1 MNLYFRLVL
10 TIIRAL
16 FSKRIRCDENSVSKW
31 RVLPNDI
38 DAYGHM
44 NNGRYLTLIGLAA
57 LEAVIKTGLL
67 KSSLKRGY
75 LFIWDQSQLRWQRP
89 LKLFE
94 KFTIEVQMLYC
105 EGRYL
110 YATGIFVK
118 TNGKIA
124 AEIHYRCC
132 LKSRKGENLDARE
145 ILAMDGLTLPHFSGL
160 SPLPK
165 ELFVSATQSNQAS
178 AIHHVPSGSMEKH
191 PELPDIGNE
200 RRYHPRK
207 RVHFPSIINGTGING
222 SSYNP
227 GIIQDIS
234 YNGLCVRVP
243 KDVSRGIN
251 FHDNSHFDIVFALPE
266 ETSPFSL
273 QCRPHHLIDNKN
285 DVLIGATFLDEDN
298 TRNPLLQ
305 KYLS

>member
-16 FSKRIRCDENSVSKW
+16 LSKRIRCDENSVSKW

-38 DAYGHM
+38 DVYGHM
-44 NNGRYLTLIGLAA
+44 NNGRYLTLISLAA
-57 LEAVIKTGLL
+57 IEAVIRTGLL

-75 LFIWDQSQLRWQRP
+75 LFIWDQSQVRWQRP

-124 AEIHYRCC
+124 AEINYRCC
-132 LKSRKGENLDARE
+132 LKSRKGEDLDARE
-145 ILAMDGLTLPHFSGL
+145 ILARDGLTLPNFSGP

-165 ELFVSATQSNQAS
+165 ELFISAARTTQLS
-178 AIHHVPSGSMEKH
+178 AVHPVPSDFPERH
-191 PELPDIGNE
+191 PTYTFRDE
-200 RRYHPRK
+200 RRHHPRK
-207 RVHFPSIINGTGING
+207 RVHFPTIINGFSING
-222 SSYNP
+222 APYHP

-234 YNGLCVRVP
+234 LDGLCVCIP
-243 KDVSRGIN
+243 KDVNHGIN
-251 FHDNSHFDIVFALPE
+251 FHDKANFDIVFALPE
-266 ETSPFSL
+266 ETSPFSV
-273 QCRPHHLIDNKN
+273 QCRPHHLIDKK
-285 DVLIGATFLDEDN
+285 DEILIGATVLDEGGE
-298 TRNPLLQ
+298 RNPSLR

>member
-1 MNLYFRLVL
+1 MNLYVRLVL

-16 FSKRIRCDENSVSKW
+16 LSKRIRCDENSVSKW

-38 DAYGHM
+38 DVYGHM
-44 NNGRYLTLIGLAA
+44 NNGRYLTLISLAA
-57 LEAVIKTGLL
+57 IEAVIRTGLL

-75 LFIWDQSQLRWQRP
+75 LFIWDQSQVRWQRP

-132 LKSRKGENLDARE
+132 LKSRKGEDLDARE
-145 ILAMDGLTLPHFSGL
+145 ILAMDGLTLPHFSGP

-165 ELFVSATQSNQAS
+165 ELFVSATQSTQAS
-178 AIHHVPSGSMEKH
+178 AIHPVPSDSMEKH
-191 PELPDIGNE
+191 PAHAFRNN
-200 RRYHPRK
+200 RRHHPRK

-227 GIIQDIS
+227 GIIEDIS
-234 YNGLCVRVP
+234 FDGLCVRIP
-243 KDVSRGIN
+243 KNISHEIN
-251 FHDNSHFDIVFALPE
+251 FHDKANFDIVFALPE

-273 QCRPHHLIDNKN
+273 QCRSHHLIDNKN
-285 DVLIGATFLDEDN
+285 EILIGATFLDEGGK
-298 TRNPLLQ
+298 RNPLLQ

>member
-16 FSKRIRCDENSVSKW
+16 LSEKVRCDENSVSKW

-44 NNGRYLTLIGLAA
+44 NNGRYLTLLGLAA
-57 LEAVIKTGLL
+57 IDAVIRTGLL

-75 LFIWDQSQLRWQRP
+75 LFIWDQSQVRWQRP

-94 KFTIEVQMLYC
+94 KFTIEIQMLYC

-118 TNGKIA
+118 KNGKIA
-124 AEIHYRCC
+124 AKIHYRCC

-145 ILAMDGLTLPHFSGL
+145 ILAMDGLTLPHFSGP

-165 ELFVSATQSNQAS
+165 ELFVSVVRPAQSS
-178 AIHHVPSGSMEKH
+178 AIHPDHSASMEKH
-191 PELPDIGNE
+191 EIPDIGNE
-200 RRYHPRK
+200 RRHHPRK
-207 RVHFPSIINGTGING
+207 RVHFPTIINGSGING
-222 SSYNP
+222 AIYHP

-234 YNGLCVRVP
+234 LNGLCVCIP
-243 KDVSRGIN
+243 KDVNHGIN
-251 FHDNSHFDIVFALPE
+251 FYDKAHFDMVFALPE
-266 ETSPFSL
+266 ETSPFNV
-273 QCRPHHLIDNKN
+273 QCRPLHLVDRKN
-285 DVLIGATFLDEDN
+285 EILIGATFLDEGDK
-298 TRNPLLQ
+298 RNPLLLR

>member
-16 FSKRIRCDENSVSKW
+16 LSEKVRCDENSVSKW

-44 NNGRYLTLIGLAA
+44 NNGRYLTLLGLAA
-57 LEAVIKTGLL
+57 IDAVIRTGLL

-75 LFIWDQSQLRWQRP
+75 LFIWDQSQVRWQRP

-118 TNGKIA
+118 KNGKIA

-145 ILAMDGLTLPHFSGL
+145 ILAMDGLTLPHFFPA
-160 SPLPK
+160 PLPYRK
-165 ELFVSATQSNQAS
+165 NFLF
-178 AIHHVPSGSMEKH
+178 P
-191 PELPDIGNE
+191 
-200 RRYHPRK
+200 
-207 RVHFPSIINGTGING
+207 
-222 SSYNP
+222 
-227 GIIQDIS
+227 
-234 YNGLCVRVP
+234 
-243 KDVSRGIN
+243 
-251 FHDNSHFDIVFALPE
+251 
-266 ETSPFSL
+266 
-273 QCRPHHLIDNKN
+273 
-285 DVLIGATFLDEDN
+285 
-298 TRNPLLQ
+298 
-305 KYLS
+305 

>member
-16 FSKRIRCDENSVSKW
+16 LSKRVRCDENTVSKW

-44 NNGRYLTLIGLAA
+44 NNGRYLTLISLAA
-57 LEAVIKTGLL
+57 IEAVIRTGLL

-75 LFIWDQSQLRWQRP
+75 LFIWDQSQVRWIRP

-94 KFTIEVQMLYC
+94 KFTIEVQMLYS

-110 YATGIFVK
+110 YATGRFVK

-132 LKSRKGENLDARE
+132 LKSRKGEDLDARE
-145 ILAMDGLTLPHFSGL
+145 ILVRDGLILPQFSGP

-165 ELFVSATQSNQAS
+165 ELFVPVATPTQLPA
-178 AIHHVPSGSMEKH
+178 VH
-191 PELPDIGNE
+191 PVTSDFPERQPMYAFRDE
-200 RRYHPRK
+200 RRHHPRK
-207 RVHFPSIINGTGING
+207 RVHFPTIINGFSING
-222 SSYNP
+222 APYHP

-234 YNGLCVRVP
+234 LDGLCVCIP
-243 KDVSRGIN
+243 KDVNHGIN
-251 FHDNSHFDIVFALPE
+251 FHDKANFDIVFALPE
-266 ETSPFSL
+266 ETSPFSV
-273 QCRPHHLIDNKN
+273 QCRPHHLIDKK
-285 DVLIGATFLDEDN
+285 DEILIGATFLDEGGE
-298 TRNPLLQ
+298 RNPSLR

>member
-16 FSKRIRCDENSVSKW
+16 LSKRIRCDENTVSKW

-44 NNGRYLTLIGLAA
+44 NNGRYLTLISLAA
-57 LEAVIKTGLL
+57 IEAVIRTGLL

-75 LFIWDQSQLRWQRP
+75 LFIWDQSQVRWQRP

-105 EGRYL
+105 EGKYL

-132 LKSRKGENLDARE
+132 LKSRKGEDLDARE
-145 ILAMDGLTLPHFSGL
+145 ILAMDGLTLPHFSGP

-165 ELFVSATQSNQAS
+165 ELFVSATRPTQLS
-178 AIHHVPSGSMEKH
+178 AIHPVPSDSTERH
-191 PELPDIGNE
+191 PSTDAFRNE
-200 RRYHPRK
+200 RRHHPRK
-207 RVHFPSIINGTGING
+207 RVHFPTIINGSIINGAP
-222 SSYNP
+222 YHP

-234 YNGLCVRVP
+234 LDGLCVCIP
-243 KDVSRGIN
+243 KDVSNGIN
-251 FHDNSHFDIVFALPE
+251 FHDKAHFDIVFALPE
-266 ETSPFSL
+266 ETSPFSG
-273 QCRPHHLIDNKN
+273 QCRPHHLIDKKN
-285 DVLIGATFLDEDN
+285 EILIGATFLDEDGK
-298 TRNPLLQ
+298 RNPLLQ

>member
-10 TIIRAL
+10 TIIKAL
-16 FSKRIRCDENSVSKW
+16 FSKRIRCDESSISKW

-67 KSSLKRGY
+67 KSFLKRGY

-110 YATGIFVK
+110 YASGLFVK
-118 TNGKIA
+118 TNRKIA

-132 LKSRKGENLDARE
+132 LKSRKGENLDVRE
-145 ILAMDGLTLPHFSGL
+145 ILAKEGLALPHFSGA

-165 ELFVSATQSNQAS
+165 DLFVSAAQSTQAS
-178 AIHHVPSGSMEKH
+178 AIHSVPSDST
-191 PELPDIGNE
+191 GNQPTHADRND

-207 RVHFPSIINGTGING
+207 RVNFPSIINGTSVNG
-222 SSYNP
+222 PSYNP

-243 KDVSRGIN
+243 KDVNHGIN
-251 FHDNSHFDIVFALPE
+251 FHDHSHFDIVFALPE

-273 QCRPHHLIDNKN
+273 QCRPHHLIDEKN
-285 DVLIGATFLDEDN
+285 DVLIGATFLDEYDK
-298 TRNPLLQ
+298 RNPLLQ

>member
-57 LEAVIKTGLL
+57 LEAVIRTGLL

-75 LFIWDQSQLRWQRP
+75 LFIWDQSQVRWQRP

-94 KFTIEVQMLYC
+94 KFTIEVRMLYC

-124 AEIHYRCC
+124 ADIHYRCC
-132 LKSRKGENLDARE
+132 LKSRKGENLDVRE
-145 ILAMDGLTLPHFSGL
+145 ILSMDGLTLPNFAGV

-165 ELFVSATQSNQAS
+165 ELFVSTTQPDQAF
-178 AIHHVPSGSMEKH
+178 AIHSVPSDSIEKH
-191 PELPDIGNE
+191 PTHAFRND
-200 RRYHPRK
+200 RRYYPRK

-234 YNGLCVRVP
+234 FNGLCVRVP
-243 KDVSRGIN
+243 KDVSREIN
-251 FHDNSHFDIVFALPE
+251 FHDNLHFDIVFALPE

-285 DVLIGATFLDEDN
+285 EVLIGATFLDEDEK
-298 TRNPLLQ
+298 RNPLLQ